1 MWRSLHLAGPWPGP
15 EPGPWG
21 ETFTAPEK
29 VSVKGNCRQRP
40 SEPSLQPH
48 VEHLPAL
55 AVGAACLCQTLFL
68 ALQESVPPCAW
79 CSPLTP
85 APNSRSVH
93 DLV

>member
-29 VSVKGNCRQRP
+29 VCVKGNCRQRP

-55 AVGAACLCQTLFL
+55 AVGAAYLCQTLFL
-68 ALQESVPPCAW
+68 ALQESVPPVPGAHP
-79 CSPLTP
+79 SPQPPT
-85 APNSRSVH
+85 AGVFMI
-93 DLV
+93 